1 MEQILQ
7 EEREEIRVNLHG
19 LTMGRSCLSQ
29 SRGEDNLSLA
39 NDNTRL
45 HTILKIT
52 KHIANLGWTVLPHP
66 LCSPD
71 LAPFDFHLF
80 RTMKDGLCRQHFSSN
95 NAVIEAV
102 KQWVTFAL
110 STLM

>member
-45 HTILKIT
+45 HTSLKIM
-52 KHIANLGWTVLPHP
+52 KHTANLG
-66 LCSPD
+66 
-71 LAPFDFHLF
+71 
-80 RTMKDGLCRQHFSSN
+80 
-95 NAVIEAV
+95 
-102 KQWVTFAL
+102 
-110 STLM
+110 